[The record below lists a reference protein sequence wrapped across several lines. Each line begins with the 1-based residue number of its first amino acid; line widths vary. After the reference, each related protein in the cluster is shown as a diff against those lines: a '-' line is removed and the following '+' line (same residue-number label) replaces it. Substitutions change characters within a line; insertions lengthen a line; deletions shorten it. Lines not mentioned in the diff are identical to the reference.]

1 MIERQLGKTNP
12 QNSAVLECFELVI
25 ESKIS
30 GASHPITSYPISF
43 LMIKNDRSYS
53 IIFVN

>member
-43 LMIKNDRSYS
+43 LMMKNDRSYS